1 MAFKYTIFFIGILVG
16 IILSLLFRRVSLFEA
31 TIFDDKMTVDEAKKM
46 HDDAVEKLSKEHEEK
61 AKDVSDPK
69 VAEQMAKELQDNL
82 IKLSSDLNTF
92 MTKKSFQAQPEAPAA
107 QAAPEAPAAQTS
119 TFKSESYY

>member
-1 MAFKYTIFFIGILVG
+1 MAFEYTVFLIGILVG
-16 IILSLLFRRVSLFEA
+16 IILTLLFRRMSSFESPM
-31 TIFDDKMTVDEAKKM
+31 FDDKLTVEEAKKM

-92 MTKKSFQAQPEAPAA
+92 MTKKSFQA
-107 QAAPEAPAAQTS
+107 APEAPAAQTS